1 MYIYTYI
8 FLNLYIY
15 IIEYLVKAEYFSV
28 DPYMRPYV
36 QRLPLG
42 ITMIGGQVAK
52 IIESKN
58 PDFPVGKR
66 IVGNFGWRT
75 HTVVNPKAEDV
86 TFQHAPYILPDIGD
100 LPPSLALGVLGMPG

>member
-1 MYIYTYI
+1 V
-8 FLNLYIY
+8 
-15 IIEYLVKAEYFSV
+15 EAEYFSV

-42 ITMIGGQVAK
+42 VTMIGGQVAK

-66 IVGNFGWRT
+66 IVGNFGWRM
-75 HTVVNPKAEDV
+75 HTIVNPKTNDPKDA
-86 TFQHAPYILPDIGD
+86 FQSIPLYILPDIGD
-100 LPPSLALGVLGMPG
+100 LPSSLALGVLGMPG